1 MDGKRAS
8 PAVRQRPRPKPAEEV
23 SAAFRLRFVEAQYAW
38 ISMIMRYLVCWRG
51 RLSDLAEFLILGALV
66 QATLADTLRAYR
78 QLGADTVSPGVD
90 LLEPSALNASSI
102 SAMIGIP
109 RETVRRK
116 LARLRRSGLVERCE
130 DGTWRLARAPGGEV
144 KLRERH
150 RDMNQAMIAGL
161 AQLFADVRDLAVD
174 YDAAAATTRRRS

>member
-51 RLSDLAEFLILGALV
+51 RLSDLAEFLILGAMV

-78 QLGADTVSPGVD
+78 QCADAVSPGVD

-116 LARLRRSGLVERCE
+116 LARLRKSGLVERCE

-161 AQLFADVRDLAVD
+161 AQLFAELRDLAMD
-174 YDAAAATTRRRS
+174 HDAAATTLRRS